1 MCLHTYPQKYLPGTC
16 VFVGLSLPQKR
27 EGATADHDP
36 EILCAD
42 VYTRH
47 QVRPLGGLR
56 VDREHN
62 SLLYKGTLTSSMVLS
77 GAGLSST
84 EAAD

>member
-1 MCLHTYPQKYLPGTC
+1 MQAQKYLPGMC

-27 EGATADHDP
+27 EGAIADHDL

-47 QVRPLGGLR
+47 QVRPLGGLS

-62 SLLYKGTLTSSMVLS
+62 SLLFKGTLTSSMVLS
-77 GAGLSST
+77 GAGLSLT